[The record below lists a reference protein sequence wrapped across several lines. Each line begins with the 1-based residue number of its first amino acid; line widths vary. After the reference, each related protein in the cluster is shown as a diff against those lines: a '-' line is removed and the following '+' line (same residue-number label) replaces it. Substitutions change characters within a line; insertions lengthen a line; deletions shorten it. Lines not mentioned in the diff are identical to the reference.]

1 MIDGVMDKIAGAHS
15 ELVVKVY
22 GEDFR
27 ETRRIAEEITRAL
40 GTVRGAVDLDIDQE
54 PPLPQ
59 LQISMNRDAIAR
71 YGLNVSD
78 VADLIEVA
86 VGGKAIAQLYQGD
99 RQYGITCKYKE
110 EARNTPE
117 KIAGLMLTSSTGAK
131 IPLSQVADV
140 RLSVG
145 ESTITR
151 EMNRRHLTVKLNL
164 RGRDLTSFLNL
175 SLIHIS
181 MEMIGKYQASVF

>member
-1 MIDGVMDKIAGAHS
+1 M
-15 ELVVKVY
+15 KVY

-27 ETRRIAEEITRAL
+27 ETRRIAEEITKAL

-86 VGGKAIAQLYQGD
+86 VGGKSY
-99 RQYGITCKYKE
+99 RT
-110 EARNTPE
+110 T
-117 KIAGLMLTSSTGAK
+117 
-131 IPLSQVADV
+131 LS
-140 RLSVG
+140 G
-145 ESTITR
+145 
-151 EMNRRHLTVKLNL
+151 
-164 RGRDLTSFLNL
+164 
-175 SLIHIS
+175 
-181 MEMIGKYQASVF
+181 

>member
-1 MIDGVMDKIAGAHS
+1 M
-15 ELVVKVY
+15 
-22 GEDFR
+22 
-27 ETRRIAEEITRAL
+27 
-40 GTVRGAVDLDIDQE
+40 RGAVDLDIDQE

-145 ESTITR
+145 EVR
-151 EMNRRHLTVKLNL
+151 LP
-164 RGRDLTSFLNL
+164 
-175 SLIHIS
+175 
-181 MEMIGKYQASVF
+181 GK

>member
-1 MIDGVMDKIAGAHS
+1 MAK
-15 ELVVKVY
+15 
-22 GEDFR
+22 DFR
-27 ETRRIAEEITRAL
+27 ETRRIAEEITGAL

-71 YGLNVSD
+71 YGLKVSD

-99 RQYGITCKYKE
+99 RHMASPVSIKKKRGIL
-110 EARNTPE
+110 RR

-131 IPLSQVADV
+131 D
-140 RLSVG
+140 
-145 ESTITR
+145 
-151 EMNRRHLTVKLNL
+151 
-164 RGRDLTSFLNL
+164 TSFSGCRCQIECRRKYDYQGNEQTP
-175 SLIHIS
+175 SD
-181 MEMIGKYQASVF
+181 GKVQFARS

>member
-1 MIDGVMDKIAGAHS
+1 MIKKQNALLQKVIETFGKIAGAHS

-86 VGGKAIAQLYQGD
+86 VGGKA
-99 RQYGITCKYKE
+99 
-110 EARNTPE
+110 P
-117 KIAGLMLTSSTGAK
+117 
-131 IPLSQVADV
+131 P
-140 RLSVG
+140 
-145 ESTITR
+145 
-151 EMNRRHLTVKLNL
+151 
-164 RGRDLTSFLNL
+164 
-175 SLIHIS
+175 
-181 MEMIGKYQASVF
+181 